1 MILPLITLLTL
12 QKAPAKTFTELEER
26 KYDAFTSLRTFKG
39 HYAVVTTKADGT
51 SMRQDFVFQF
61 APKGRQMLVIVNKTP
76 TLEYGWNESQ
86 VWRVVYP
93 EKSYSVTE
101 LKDALA
107 TPKFTK
113 LPTQPGE
120 LSYVVGQTGVRF
132 GLAPDPDLVGPVEEK
147 LDDKPTRRYTAT
159 QKSESNDAEVTISQW
174 LDADTDLV
182 RQYEIKALASGRLQF
197 IVKGILLDDDIKAIL
212 PSDVGTLPEDTL
224 RNYRKVGG

>member
-1 MILPLITLLTL
+1 MILSLITLMTL
-12 QKAPAKTFTELEER
+12 QKAPPKTFTELEER

-76 TLEYGWNESQ
+76 TLEYGWNEAQ

-93 EKSYSVTE
+93 EKSYSVNE
-101 LKDALA
+101 VKDALV

-113 LPTQPGE
+113 LPTKEGQ

-132 GLAPDPDLVGPVEEK
+132 GMEPDPDISGPVEEK
-147 LDDKPTRRYTAT
+147 LDDKVTQKYTAV
-159 QKSESNDAEVTISQW
+159 KKDAGAEVTVTQW
-174 LDADTDLV
+174 LDTGTDLV
-182 RQYEIKALASGRLQF
+182 RQYEIKALSGGRLQF
-197 IVKGILLDDDIKAIL
+197 VVKGILLDDDVKAIV
-212 PSDVGTLPEDTL
+212 PGDVGVLPEDTL
-224 RNYRKVGG
+224 RNYRRVGN